1 MFVLGSILYICQR
14 ILETDPMGTLQGLI
28 ERGRVEREGS
38 IFTILYH
45 HCPKCR
51 ASHVITK
58 DGPVEVDAGVVE
70 RVEGEAERV
79 EIKPEEEMVMKL
91 EKDPP
96 TIDRP
101 TPAPMARKVILR
113 DGDRC
118 ANPHC
123 RRKLG
128 LHAHHVHFRPEGGR
142 TEIWNLVC
150 ACSYCH
156 AAVHRGVL
164 TVEGNP
170 VDGFRWVP
178 RVNQLDLKLELER
191 EELEKVPVVLVPS
204 RESSASPPTVS
215 SAIADGQINEGNEG
229 KEVKF
234 DFEGYATGLKGL
246 GYTMA
251 VARERVRGAYERL
264 KAAGGTITEEEVL
277 REALILSSRKAT
289 FRARQADRRGLEI
302 LDMNP
307 PWRKSISG
315 SIEFV

>member
-91 EKDPP
+91 EKDPGALDSP
-96 TIDRP
+96 PPPPLRGVDRP

-113 DGDRC
+113 DGDHC

-128 LHAHHVHFRPEGGR
+128 LHAHHVHWRNRGGR
-142 TEIWNLVC
+142 TEIWNLLCVC
-150 ACSYCH
+150 SLCH
-156 AAVHRGVL
+156 AGVHRGVL

-170 VDGFRWVP
+170 VDGLRWIP
-178 RVNQLDLKLELER
+178 RLQKLDLKLELER
-191 EELEKVPVVLVPS
+191 EELEKVPVVVVQAA
-204 RESSASPPTVS
+204 EQ
-215 SAIADGQINEGNEG
+215 GEGGGLSVRKSVHN
-229 KEVKF
+229 KSVHNVDSQDKDSKDFKF
-234 DFEGYATGLKGL
+234 DFEGYAAGLKGL

-264 KAAGGTITEEEVL
+264 KELGRQISEEEIL
-277 REALILSSRKAT
+277 KEALRFKENGPQ
-289 FRARQADRRGLEI
+289 RHVG
-302 LDMNP
+302 
-307 PWRKSISG
+307 
-315 SIEFV
+315 